1 MKREKDNKPD
11 FPIPSKATLEQ
22 ERKILLALG
31 NDIAMVRG
39 KDDLITFFSKRIKSF
54 FYFTHTIVTLIESK
68 DETYTPFLLDH
79 EHSPIRTHDRY
90 QEMVDSHFSLN
101 EPFIQAVLHADGP

>member
-1 MKREKDNKPD
+1 MKVENDQVIEVPVA
-11 FPIPSKATLEQ
+11 SQAALEQ

-31 NDIAMVRG
+31 NDIARVRE
-39 KDDLITFFSKRIKSF
+39 KNDLITLFSKRIKSF

-79 EHSPIRTHDRY
+79 EHSPIRDHNRY
-90 QEMVDSHFSLN
+90 DA
-101 EPFIQAVLHADGP
+101 I